1 MSIFKQTFPK
11 WIKDQLEVRQNLQSS
26 GINGTMK
33 SDAALTWNQNK
44 QCVIRATSLVNYDD
58 DLDLDIAEGNS
69 GDNIDFLKLNGAA
82 LSKKFILQGGVLKD
96 GKTGEIRSGRFGQPG
111 SAYGDPTIGSNG
123 EDIDGYGQV
132 PMPGITQLDVKT
144 KSAYGSLRQAKLS
157 FV

>member
-58 DLDLDIAEGNS
+58 DLDLDIAESNS
-69 GDNIDFLKLNGAA
+69 GANIDFSKLKGAA
-82 LSKKFILQGGVLKD
+82 LSDKFLCLVL
-96 GKTGEIRSGRFGQPG
+96 
-111 SAYGDPTIGSNG
+111 
-123 EDIDGYGQV
+123 
-132 PMPGITQLDVKT
+132 
-144 KSAYGSLRQAKLS
+144 LS
-157 FV
+157 